1 MLCRMPVLNL
11 PGEVMKDL
19 EKSPSGK
26 MAGTQG
32 PGVASYVASGSDV
45 RVDVYVGLKL
55 DGLKLYENISCCV
68 SDIKMQF
75 ALNPVVVCPAD
86 VLNFYP
92 DNSNTIAIQVV

>member
-1 MLCRMPVLNL
+1 MLCRMPVLNI
-11 PGEVMKDL
+11 PSDVIKEL

-55 DGLKLYENISCCV
+55 DGLKLYENISCCF

-75 ALNPVVVCPAD
+75 ALKPVVICPAD
-86 VLNFYP
+86 VLNF
-92 DNSNTIAIQVV
+92 NSDYSTTIVIQVV